1 MSSSVILFAI
11 ISSTLLSPILNYLVH
26 SRCSKISCCGC
37 ECIREVLPA
46 ENYNNDSNNNSNK
59 PIIEIPTQE
68 K

>member
-26 SRCSKISCCGC
+26 SRCSKIKCCGC
-37 ECIREVLPA
+37 ECIREVLPP
-46 ENYNNDSNNNSNK
+46 ENNNNNR
-59 PIIEIPTQE
+59 PIIEIPTEQ